1 MYQIN
6 ATQVVGL
13 LSFGITAAVCFVAW
27 RSIPKAKSTWAWLT
41 IVYAA
46 MAIEVVLGGRHLISD
61 TLRTMLKSADLY
73 HNRDFWQILLM
84 ILLLA
89 LAGTIARKMLRV
101 SRQQEGTTRK
111 VSYTTTLT
119 LILFVIET
127 ISSHKIDAILY
138 HKAGPVLLIGWIWA
152 ALATLTVT
160 LSISALIRSSRPDV
174 SPSSQG

>member
-46 MAIEVVLGGRHLISD
+46 MAIEVVLGGRHLVSTI
-61 TLRTMLKSADLY
+61 LRTMLKSADLY
-73 HNRDFWQILLM
+73 QNRGFWQILLI
-84 ILLLA
+84 ILILA

-101 SRQQEGTTRK
+101 SRQLEGTIRK
-111 VSYTTTLT
+111 AAYATALT
-119 LILFVIET
+119 LILFVVET
-127 ISSHKIDAILY
+127 ISSHKIDTILY
-138 HKAGPVLLIGWIWA
+138 HKAGPVLLICWIWA
-152 ALATLTVT
+152 ALAALTIT
-160 LSISALIRSSRPDV
+160 LSISALRRHSGKGDGEIII
-174 SPSSQG
+174 